1 MMARIG
7 RSEDYILTNADAWR
21 IRTLQESGELL
32 EGILVEL
39 SRYTKREQQELL
51 EAFED
56 AGITAM
62 NYDDKVYKAGIRIE
76 RIF

>member
-7 RSEDYILTNADAWR
+7 RGEDYILTNADAWR

-32 EGILVEL
+32 EDILAEL
-39 SRYTKREQQELL
+39 SKYTKREQQELL

-56 AGITAM
+56 ASPYRSA
-62 NYDDKVYKAGIRIE
+62 
-76 RIF
+76 